1 MLVRS
6 SLPRPC
12 CVLSQWSASQEGL
25 MLLRVHTAPVEG
37 HRGRRRVCEPKGHER
52 VRSEQLVNFSDNRG
66 REGMKES

>member
-1 MLVRS
+1 
-6 SLPRPC
+6 
-12 CVLSQWSASQEGL
+12 